1 MLGWFQ
7 ALMPREERFFQLFEK
22 HATIVVAGAEA
33 LRGLLRGG
41 DNIEACCKEIFLR
54 EAEAD
59 EVTREVLVAVR
70 RTFIT
75 PFDRTDIQ
83 DLITS
88 MDDAIDQMNKTAKT
102 IVTFEVCVFEPCMQQ
117 MSEIIVQSAKLVLE
131 AVPLL
136 SSIGTN
142 AGRLNAL
149 TTKIINV
156 EEEAGQV
163 YDRGLKALGWRI
175 VHTVGSKI
183 TRLTPVQGTCAATAG
198 AIMLFA
204 ATYLGIP
211 VSTTHTVTGS
221 VIGVGAARKV
231 SAVRWNVATNIV
243 IAWVITLPDAALM
256 AAIFYELSGFEGKLG
271 QPIIKRPQMLA
282 SILSKSA
289 V

>member
-7 ALMPREERFFQLFEK
+7 ALMPREERFFSLFEK

-41 DNIEACCKEIFLR
+41 DNIEACCKEIFKR

-88 MDDAIDQMNKTAKT
+88 MDDAIDQMNKTAKN
-102 IVTFEVCVFEPCMQQ
+102 IVMFEVRRFEPCMQQ
-117 MSEIIVQSAKLVLE
+117 MSDIIVESANLVLE

-142 AGRLNAL
+142 AGRLTAIS
-149 TTKIINV
+149 TKIINV
-156 EEEAGQV
+156 EEQADEV
-163 YDRGLKALGWRI
+163 SNRGVKELFLASQHGNAMDFI
-175 VHTVGSKI
+175 VGSQ
-183 TRLTPVQGTCAATAG
+183 LYDH
-198 AIMLFA
+198 LE
-204 ATYLGIP
+204 
-211 VSTTHTVTGS
+211 
-221 VIGVGAARKV
+221 KV
-231 SAVRWNVATNIV
+231 VDRFEDVANEISSLV
-243 IAWVITLPDAALM
+243 VDQL
-256 AAIFYELSGFEGKLG
+256 
-271 QPIIKRPQMLA
+271 
-282 SILSKSA
+282 
-289 V
+289 